1 MKQLNRLLA
10 AFVLVCAISFN
21 AAADG
26 IIQTGTPP
34 PPPPPPSTQSTVSV
48 EEPAPGETVEDEA
61 SVLDAVAVF
70 ALDLLRGT
78 LTLF

>member
-1 MKQLNRLLA
+1 MKQLQRLFA
-10 AFVLVCAISFN
+10 AFVLVCALSFN

-34 PPPPPPSTQSTVSV
+34 PPPPPPSTQRSMTD
-48 EEPAPGETVEDEA
+48 EEPAPVETAEDEA
-61 SVLDAVAVF
+61 TVLDAAAAF

>member
-1 MKQLNRLLA
+1 MKQLRRLFA
-10 AFVLVCAISFN
+10 AFVLVCALSFN
-21 AAADG
+21 AAAG

-34 PPPPPPSTQSTVSV
+34 PPPPPPSTQSTMSA
-48 EEPAPGETVEDEA
+48 EEPAPGETVEVEP
-61 SVLDAVAVF
+61 SVLEAAAAL

>member
-1 MKQLNRLLA
+1 MKQLQRLFA
-10 AFVLVCAISFN
+10 AFVLVCALGLN

-34 PPPPPPSTQSTVSV
+34 PPPPPSTQSSVSD
-48 EEPAPGETVEDEA
+48 EEPAPAETAEEEA
-61 SVLDAVAVF
+61 SVLDAAAAF